1 MITYRIVKDEKG
13 GTRLYQ
19 IVDGSVCELE
29 PNDEVRKLGSG
40 IYDVDFNL
48 ILKETPP
55 WEIQN
60 G

>member
-19 IVDGSVCELE
+19 IVDGSVCELVPSE
-29 PNDEVRKLGSG
+29 EDKKLGPG
-40 IYDVDFNL
+40 IYDVDFKL